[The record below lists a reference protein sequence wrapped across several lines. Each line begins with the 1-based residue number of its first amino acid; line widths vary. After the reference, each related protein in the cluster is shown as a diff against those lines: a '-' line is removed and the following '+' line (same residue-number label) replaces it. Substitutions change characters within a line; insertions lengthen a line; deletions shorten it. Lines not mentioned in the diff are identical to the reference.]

1 MKPHTG
7 ESQVQGQDAGWSWR
21 SQSRYQDEYK
31 WEERGEDDQA
41 GASNYL
47 DNKYLVSHKYPHWAH
62 HVSQSSPIS
71 DKSQTVPCLVL

>member
-1 MKPHTG
+1 M
-7 ESQVQGQDAGWSWR
+7 QAGSGDLSPGTEMNTSER
-21 SQSRYQDEYK
+21 SG
-31 WEERGEDDQA
+31 GEDDQA

>member
-1 MKPHTG
+1 M
-7 ESQVQGQDAGWSWR
+7 QAGVEDLSPGTKMNTSER
-21 SQSRYQDEYK
+21 SG
-31 WEERGEDDQA
+31 GEDDQA

-71 DKSQTVPCLVL
+71 DKFQTVPCLVL